1 MIVGKSL
8 VVNYKI
14 EPWQRCIALTRP
26 CMERVFLVSRIN
38 RVKFQSRT
46 KMCDEKLE
54 YIFDILIIN
63 KVEHLIVRNMKEKFK
78 TFFFLS
84 SNNFLIRITF
94 ETMENYYIFLNS
106 IYQRR
111 KKS

>member
-1 MIVGKSL
+1 
-8 VVNYKI
+8 
-14 EPWQRCIALTRP
+14 
-26 CMERVFLVSRIN
+26 
-38 RVKFQSRT
+38 
-46 KMCDEKLE
+46 
-54 YIFDILIIN
+54 
-63 KVEHLIVRNMKEKFK
+63 MKEKFK

-111 KKS
+111 KKVNYI

>member
-14 EPWQRCIALTRP
+14 EPWQRCIALIRP

-63 KVEHLIVRNMKEKFK
+63 KVEHLIVRNMKEKFVQIRK
-78 TFFFLS
+78 NLKLSFFYPL
-84 SNNFLIRITF
+84 ITF
-94 ETMENYYIFLNS
+94 ETMDSWKII
-106 IYQRR
+106 IYF
-111 KKS
+111 